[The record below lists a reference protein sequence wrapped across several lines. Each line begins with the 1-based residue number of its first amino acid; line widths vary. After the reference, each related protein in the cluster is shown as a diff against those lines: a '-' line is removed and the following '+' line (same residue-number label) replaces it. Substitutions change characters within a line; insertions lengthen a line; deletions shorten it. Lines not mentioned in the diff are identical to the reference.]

1 MRSSVRVIVYV
12 EDVND
17 EVPVFTQRQYNRLG
31 LRETAG
37 IGTSVAVVR
46 ATDRDTGNGGL
57 VNYKIISGS
66 EGKFEIDESTGLV
79 TTIDYLDYETK
90 TSYLMNVSA
99 TDQAPPQNQGFCSVY
114 VSLLNELDEAVQFSN
129 VTYEAVITENIP
141 LGSEVL
147 RVQARSIDNLN
158 QITYKFDP
166 NTNAQ
171 ALSLFKING
180 ITGVITVKGQVDRE
194 KGDFYTLTV
203 VADDGGPKLDST
215 VVTITILDENDNSP
229 QFDITSD
236 SSVSVAEDSSVGRRI
251 ALVLARDPDAGNNGQ
266 VAFSL
271 VSGNLGRTFEIRTTN
286 NTYGEVF
293 VARPLDR
300 ELIEHYTLKIQA
312 ADRGVPPR
320 RKEHTLRV
328 NILDVNDNP
337 PVIANPYG
345 YNVSINENVGG
356 GTAVAQVR
364 ATDRDSGLN
373 SVLSYYITHG
383 NEELTFRMDRVTGEI
398 ATRPSPPD
406 RERQQFYQLVVT
418 VEDEGNPALS
428 ATTTVYVTILDE
440 NDNVPVFRQQLYEVT
455 LDEGPGTL
463 NAILITINA
472 VDFDEG
478 PNGTVTYAITEGN
491 IMGTFHINST
501 TGQIRTVKEL
511 DYEISHG
518 RYTLIVT
525 ATDKCPIASRRLTS
539 TTTVL
544 VNLNDINDNQPTF
557 PRSYEGPFDI
567 TEGQPGPRVWTFLAH
582 DGDSG
587 PSGQVEYNIIAGDP
601 LGEFVISP
609 VEGELRVRKD
619 AELDRENIAFYNLT
633 IVAKD
638 RGVPPLSSTV
648 SLRGSG
654 AKLQR

>member
-1 MRSSVRVIVYV
+1 MLKKSGWEKTVGGERKREDTLKKGLGDIKEKTQLGRTGNNYNNFRINPSSGLVMRGLRPLDRERNSSHVLEVEAYNSEQGPMRSSVRVIVYI

-57 VNYKIISGS
+57 VNYKIVSGS
-66 EGKFEIDESTGLV
+66 EGKFEIDESTGLI

-90 TSYLMNVSA
+90 TSFLMNVSA
-99 TDQAPPQNQGFCSVY
+99 TDQAPPKNQGYCNVY

-180 ITGVITVKGQVDRE
+180 ITGVITVKGHVDRE

-215 VVTITILDENDNSP
+215 VVSITILDENDNSP

-236 SSVSVAEDSSVGRRI
+236 SSVTVAEDSSVGRRV
-251 ALVLARDPDAGNNGQ
+251 ALVLARDPDAGSNGQ
-266 VAFSL
+266 VAFSI
-271 VSGNLGRTFEIRTTN
+271 VSGNIGRAFEIRTTN

-293 VARPLDR
+293 VARLLDR
-300 ELIEHYTLKIQA
+300 ELTEHYTLKIQA
-312 ADRGVPPR
+312 ADRGIPSR
-320 RKEHTLRV
+320 RKEHIVKV

-337 PVIANPYG
+337 PVITNPYG
-345 YNVSINENVGG
+345 YNVSVNENVGG

-364 ATDRDSGLN
+364 ATDRDIGLN
-373 SVLSYYITHG
+373 SVLSYYIIRG
-383 NEELTFRMDRVTGEI
+383 NEEMTFRMDRVTGEI

-406 RERQQFYQLVVT
+406 RERQQFYQLVVA

-428 ATTTVYVTILDE
+428 EAAAEEMGNGKKWEETWNKLD
-440 NDNVPVFRQQLYEVT
+440 FS
-455 LDEGPGTL
+455 
-463 NAILITINA
+463 I
-472 VDFDEG
+472 
-478 PNGTVTYAITEGN
+478 
-491 IMGTFHINST
+491 
-501 TGQIRTVKEL
+501 
-511 DYEISHG
+511 
-518 RYTLIVT
+518 
-525 ATDKCPIASRRLTS
+525 
-539 TTTVL
+539 
-544 VNLNDINDNQPTF
+544 
-557 PRSYEGPFDI
+557 
-567 TEGQPGPRVWTFLAH
+567 
-582 DGDSG
+582 
-587 PSGQVEYNIIAGDP
+587 
-601 LGEFVISP
+601 
-609 VEGELRVRKD
+609 
-619 AELDRENIAFYNLT
+619 
-633 IVAKD
+633 
-638 RGVPPLSSTV
+638 
-648 SLRGSG
+648 
-654 AKLQR
+654 